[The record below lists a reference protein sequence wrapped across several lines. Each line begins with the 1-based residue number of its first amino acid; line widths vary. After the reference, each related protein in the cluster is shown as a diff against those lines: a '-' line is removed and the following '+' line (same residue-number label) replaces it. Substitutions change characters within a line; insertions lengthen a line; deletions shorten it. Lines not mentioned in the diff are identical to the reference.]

1 MIEMVLGVGGMAV
14 LFAVFTL
21 LQRGRDDTATCGNC
35 SCNTYCERDGHP
47 MIGKTTEST
56 HAKT

>member
-1 MIEMVLGVGGMAV
+1 MTGMVLGVGGMAV

-21 LQRGRDDTATCGNC
+21 LQRGRDDTPTCGNC
-35 SCNTYCERDGHP
+35 GCNAYCERDGHL
-47 MIGKTTEST
+47 IVGDITESR